1 MKRIVFVMVYLFA
14 VAFVVQAQT
23 DCEIKL
29 KAANEYYN
37 KGDYAKAAKMYM
49 KIQTECSENYGG
61 AAAKLIDCNRKLK
74 EDEDF
79 GRCTTLTTCNNYL
92 KNYPDG
98 RYIDRVQQIRDGII
112 KSSVNVAEDDK
123 AYQDCVTKEDY
134 LEYLK
139 KHSYGRHIR
148 QARAM
153 LAQFEEDEDY
163 ENCISESECEAYLKT
178 YPHGRYYSEV
188 LAKKN
193 VFEEERLRKEKEAAK
208 TAYMN
213 IREVDFA
220 NTHSS
225 GTLIDAY
232 GATLYISEIQYLTP
246 RISYD
251 GLLDDTKLITL
262 FYKFIRPDGTLM
274 YKSNSP
280 SDYSYFNYI
289 SVQPGSNNLYELPAW
304 GSDNDGYYVAG
315 TYKFELWFED
325 SRIYQTSFEVVD
337 LENAL
342 SHGHWRMALQKCC
355 DYVSHSDEN
364 SSYKGLYY
372 NYLRSGLG
380 MYSYKVTSSY
390 KGISYYIGDWI
401 AGERNGV
408 GILITPSGYTM
419 SNCPDCEY
427 FVGEVS
433 SIYKSGSG
441 TCYDK
446 YGNLIYKG
454 TFVNDR
460 PAQSYPSSGEYDNYK
475 FECIEYSWGDY
486 YVGETYLGKPH
497 GKGFYIWRSGD
508 MWYGDWRFGD
518 RNGYGIS
525 MLYQGPVSAG
535 IWENDIEQ

>member
-1 MKRIVFVMVYLFA
+1 MKRIVFVMVYLLA
-14 VAFVVQAQT
+14 VAIVVQAQT

-37 KGDYAKAAKMYM
+37 KGEYAKAAKMYM

-61 AAAKLIDCNRKLK
+61 AAAKLMDCNRKLK

-79 GRCTTLTTCNNYL
+79 GKCTTLTTCNNYL

-98 RYIDRVQQIRDGII
+98 RYVDRVQQIRDGII

-139 KHSYGRHIR
+139 KHPYGRHIR

-163 ENCISESECEAYLKT
+163 ENCISESDCEAYLKT

-188 LAKKN
+188 LAKKIE
-193 VFEEERLRKEKEAAK
+193 FEEERSRKEKEAAK

-213 IREVDFA
+213 IREVNFA

-251 GLLDDTKLITL
+251 GLLDDSRLITIY
-262 FYKFIRPDGTLM
+262 YKVIRPDGTLM
-274 YKSNSP
+274 YKPESP
-280 SDYSYFNYI
+280 FGYSLSYI
-289 SVQPGSNNLYELPAW
+289 FKVQPGSYNLYELPAW
-304 GSDNDGYYVAG
+304 GSSSDGFYEAG
-315 TYKFELWFED
+315 TYKFELWFND

-337 LENAL
+337 LENDL
-342 SHGHWRMALQKCC
+342 SHGYWRAALGKCC
-355 DYVSHSDEN
+355 DYVMYRDGN
-364 SSYKGLYY
+364 TTYKGQYS
-372 NYLRSGLG
+372 NYFRSGLG
-380 MYSYKVTSSY
+380 MYSW
-390 KGISYYIGDWI
+390 KGISYYIGEWI
-401 AGERNGV
+401 SGEMNGMGIDIPPAGCA
-408 GILITPSGYTM
+408 L
-419 SNCPDCEY
+419 SNCPDGEY
-427 FVGEVS
+427 YVGEV
-433 SIYKSGSG
+433 YRNLKSGTG

-446 YGNLIYKG
+446 YGNLVYRG
-454 TFVNDR
+454 AFVNDK
-460 PAQSYPSSGEYDNYK
+460 PTQSYPTMGYDSYK
-475 FECIEYSWGDY
+475 FECIAYSGGDY
-486 YVGETYLGKPH
+486 YVGETYKGKPH
-497 GKGFYIWRSGD
+497 GKGVYIWSSGD
-508 MWYGDWRFGD
+508 LWYGDWKYGD
-518 RNGYGIS
+518 RDGYGIK